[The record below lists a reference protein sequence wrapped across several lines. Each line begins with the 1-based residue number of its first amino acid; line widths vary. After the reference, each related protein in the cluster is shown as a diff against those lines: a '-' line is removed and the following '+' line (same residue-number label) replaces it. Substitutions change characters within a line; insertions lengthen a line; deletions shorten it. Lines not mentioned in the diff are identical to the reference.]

1 MERQREREM
10 GREGDGEGAFQPRNA
25 KAEEGR
31 NFKRT
36 NKKMNASKF
45 ITGCLQEK
53 QVPSA

>member
-1 MERQREREM
+1 MGRQRWRDKERE
-10 GREGDGEGAFQPRNA
+10 RDGEGAFQPRNA

-36 NKKMNASKF
+36 NKKMNTSKF
-45 ITGCLQEK
+45 IMGWLQEK